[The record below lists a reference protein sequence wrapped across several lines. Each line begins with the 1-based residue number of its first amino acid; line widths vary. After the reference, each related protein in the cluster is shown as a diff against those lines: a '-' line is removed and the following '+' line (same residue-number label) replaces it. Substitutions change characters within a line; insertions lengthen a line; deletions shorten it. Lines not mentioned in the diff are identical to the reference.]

1 LRLTHDGR
9 GSGGRAIGE
18 MNIGEL
24 FSSVLMG
31 KVTDMMGNLEGLAKT
46 LMITLRVY
54 VVPIGCTPL
63 SQTRHEPRDL

>member
-1 LRLTHDGR
+1 
-9 GSGGRAIGE
+9 